1 MINIRTQIS
10 TNETKERN
18 KHKPEKALIICGKKN
33 KKKQNKI
40 CVLREFLHCNPYYPL
55 KHKNLR
61 KNYRSKKM
69 KVLVCR
75 YSTHLHYS

>member
-10 TNETKERN
+10 TNEIKERKN
-18 KHKPEKALIICGKKN
+18 KHKPERAIIICGKKIT
-33 KKKQNKI
+33 KI
-40 CVLREFLHCNPYYPL
+40 CVLHEFLHCSPYYPL
-55 KHKNLR
+55 KHEILR

-75 YSTHLHYS
+75 YSTPLHYS

>member
-10 TNETKERN
+10 TNEMKERN
-18 KHKPEKALIICGKKN
+18 KHKPEKSLIICGKKTKN
-33 KKKQNKI
+33 KKNKI
-40 CVLREFLHCNPYYPL
+40 CVLREFLHCNPYYPP

>member
-10 TNETKERN
+10 TNEMKERK
-18 KHKPEKALIICGKKN
+18 KHKPEKALIICGKK
-33 KKKQNKI
+33 KKLKKI
-40 CVLREFLHCNPYYPL
+40 SVLHEFLHCNPYYPL